1 MQILKKQKAAVIKMK
16 IHLYFYGT
24 IVDFCEDYVCKKN
37 EAVNKSLYKMYK
49 LLFTASLPLTY
60 LFYEITEI
68 VSIDVKAFFRANAL

>member
-1 MQILKKQKAAVIKMK
+1 MK

-37 EAVNKSLYKMYK
+37 EAVNKSFYKIYK
-49 LLFTASLPLTY
+49 LLFTASLPLTF

-68 VSIDVKAFFRANAL
+68 VSIDVKAFFISLLNLEAG